1 MIDLEKTILTKWI
14 CGICWRRLFKHVF
27 VRRPNDNKR
36 KPTQKQQQQ
45 QNAHTRTFFKF
56 FFPICGIRWT
66 INVRRYT
73 CSYLS
78 QPMHRLTGALVLWN
92 RVCMLLF
99 PRSGLRIISLSC
111 PIRGPTTTNFHPMP
125 SRLSF
130 FGLQLFA
137 KYSDYNAFA
146 AKILASFCQNTK
158 LRPMANVTRYDR
170 IRLRWPPQKTFKSL
184 GFDVV

>member
-1 MIDLEKTILTKWI
+1 MNLWNLMATAFQTRFCSSSKWQQTKTDTKTTATT
-14 CGICWRRLFKHVF
+14 
-27 VRRPNDNKR
+27 KR
-36 KPTQKQQQQ
+36 T
-45 QNAHTRTFFKF
+45 HTYIFQV

-137 KYSDYNAFA
+137 KYSDHSAFA

-170 IRLRWPPQKTFKSL
+170 IRLRWPPQNTFKSL
-184 GFDVV
+184 GFDAV